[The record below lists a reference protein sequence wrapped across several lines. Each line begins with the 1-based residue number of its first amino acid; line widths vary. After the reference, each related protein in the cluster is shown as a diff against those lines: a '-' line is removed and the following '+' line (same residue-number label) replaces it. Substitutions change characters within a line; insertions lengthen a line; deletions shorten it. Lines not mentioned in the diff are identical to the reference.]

1 MINERPET
9 VFADDLFSDHTT
21 NSAQGYYIYI
31 EASFPAKEND
41 TARIISEQL
50 VKGQGCFAL
59 WYHMYGFEIG
69 SLVIYTST
77 QAQPRTEV
85 QRISG
90 NQGNVWKPLAV
101 DIAVALQ
108 TKESVR
114 IIVEGV
120 VGVGYEGK
128 GPQIIVFW
136 VTVHVLRSRLSR

>member
-1 MINERPET
+1 
-9 VFADDLFSDHTT
+9 
-21 NSAQGYYIYI
+21 
-31 EASFPAKEND
+31 
-41 TARIISEQL
+41 
-50 VKGQGCFAL
+50 
-59 WYHMYGFEIG
+59 MYGFEIG

-128 GPQIIVFW
+128 RPQIIVFR
-136 VTVHVLRSRLSR
+136 VIVHVCRISSF